1 MFATPN
7 GEKREDVRRA
17 TIRAKKYRARAE
29 ENLRL
34 AETALIQEVRDH
46 HREIARHYLQLA
58 EKEKPSL
65 VRR

>member
-17 TIRAKKYRARAE
+17 NIRAKKYRARAT

-34 AETALIQEVRDH
+34 ADSALIQKVRDH
-46 HREIARHYLQLA
+46 HREVARHYLQLA
-58 EKEKPSL
+58 EKEKPSSISQ
-65 VRR
+65 

>member
-17 TIRAKKYRARAE
+17 NIRGKKYRARAT

-34 AETALIQEVRDH
+34 ADSALIQEVRDH
-46 HREIARHYLQLA
+46 HQGCGHYLQLA
-58 EKEKPSL
+58 EKEKPSSISQ
-65 VRR
+65 

>member
-7 GEKREDVRRA
+7 GEKREDARRA
-17 TIRAKKYRARAE
+17 NAKKYRARAA

-34 AETALIQEVRDH
+34 AGSALIEEVREH
-46 HREIARHYLQLA
+46 HREVARHYLQLA
-58 EKEKPSL
+58 EKEKLSS

>member
-7 GEKREDVRRA
+7 GEKREESRQATRA
-17 TIRAKKYRARAE
+17 A

-34 AETALIQEVRDH
+34 ADCALIQEVRDH
-46 HREIARHYLQLA
+46 HRELARHYLQLA
-58 EKEKPSL
+58 EKEKPSS